1 VFEIYPKRFEDETI
15 TTVRFGFT
23 VPSVDGTVK
32 RLREQSAQ
40 VLTEAHDS
48 PWGPRAVVQDLEP
61 QDPDPETAAFIS
73 DSALHEAVA
82 VAPGFAPRDGYPA
95 SFSPTLMTAR
105 YGSCLQVG
113 MSRYQRHETRRP
125 DLAVIRLCGTQ
136 QTIYFTAGNHDPP
149 ALSNR
154 FD

>member
-113 MSRYQRHETRRP
+113 MSRYQRMRRAGRILP
-125 DLAVIRLCGTQ
+125 LYGFAEHSRRSTSPRGIMIRP
-136 QTIYFTAGNHDPP
+136 H
-149 ALSNR
+149 
-154 FD
+154 